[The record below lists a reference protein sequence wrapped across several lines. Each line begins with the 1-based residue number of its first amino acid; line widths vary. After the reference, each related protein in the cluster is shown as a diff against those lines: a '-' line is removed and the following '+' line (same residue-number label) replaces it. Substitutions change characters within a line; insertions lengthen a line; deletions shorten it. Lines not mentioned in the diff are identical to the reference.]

1 MADLISDGLTKVSWV
16 TTISNTAA
24 PTAAELNAGVSLE
37 GFLTP
42 DGYGMSTST
51 DAVDASSLASTQ
63 DAEIPGRRKDSGSL
77 TFKNQG
83 ESAAPWTTFA
93 SRPSG
98 YLAVRYGVS
107 VAGTP
112 TFAASQKVHI
122 IPATA
127 GDRQPMASAKNEV
140 LKFQVPIFV
149 TGTVQASVSVA

>member
-16 TTISNTAA
+16 TTISNTSA
-24 PTAAELNAGVSLE
+24 PTAAELTAGVSLE
-37 GFLTP
+37 GYLTP
-42 DGYGMSTST
+42 DGFGITTST

-98 YLAVRYGVS
+98 YVVARYGVAS
-107 VAGTP
+107 TTAFT
-112 TFAASQKVHI
+112 AAQKVHVW
-122 IPATA
+122 PATA
-127 GDRQPMASAKNEV
+127 GDRQPQPSAKNEV
-140 LKFQVPIFV
+140 LKFMVPIFV
-149 TGTVQASVSVA
+149 TGTVQASVAVA

>member
-1 MADLISDGLTKVSWV
+1 MPDLISDGLTKVNWV

-24 PTAAELNAGVSLE
+24 PTAAEINAGVSLE

-42 DGYGMSTST
+42 DGYGMTTST

-98 YLAVRYGVS
+98 YLVTRYGVAS
-107 VAGTP
+107 TT
-112 TFAASQKVHI
+112 TFAASQKVHV
-122 IPATA
+122 IPCTA

-140 LKFQVPIFV
+140 LKFQVPMFV
-149 TGTVQASVSVA
+149 TGTVQASVTVA